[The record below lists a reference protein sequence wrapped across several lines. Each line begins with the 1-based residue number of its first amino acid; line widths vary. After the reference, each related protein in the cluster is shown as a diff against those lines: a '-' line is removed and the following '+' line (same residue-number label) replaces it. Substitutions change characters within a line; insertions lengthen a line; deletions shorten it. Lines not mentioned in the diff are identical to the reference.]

1 LQKTAKHQ
9 HINILLLFT
18 SLANQK
24 AVAFSVLMLMLE
36 NQGTV
41 SMLQHTRLL
50 VLKVKGKAK
59 ASLHFGQYV
68 GRRLVA

>member
-50 VLKVKGKAK
+50 ADNQKHHYIL
-59 ASLHFGQYV
+59 ASMWEEG
-68 GRRLVA
+68 